1 LKERNNK
8 MRIKLDNHQVKWIR
22 QALQREYAYY
32 LKNYGN
38 EKYNSYTD
46 QVHKL
51 FAQFHALNNR
61 VNSSEVVI
69 INN

>member
-1 LKERNNK
+1 
-8 MRIKLDNHQVKWIR
+8 MRIKLTNQDIKWIR
-22 QALQREYAYY
+22 QALQKEYGYY

-46 QVHKL
+46 QVFKL
-51 FAQFHALNNR
+51 FSQFHNINNR
-61 VNSSEVVI
+61 VNNSEVVI

>member
-1 LKERNNK
+1 
-8 MRIKLDNHQVKWIR
+8 MRIKLNNQDLKWIR

-51 FAQFHALNNR
+51 FSQFHTLNSR